1 MKIPLLDEYHNEVRT
16 AAGVKMVQAYTVWVD
31 GTEVNDYL
39 LDKTN
44 AESLAQQY
52 LDDGY
57 TGVSVEKA
65 Y

>member
-16 AAGVKMVQAYTVWVD
+16 PSGVKMVQAYTVWVD

-39 LDKTN
+39 LDKAN
-44 AESLAQQY
+44 ADMLAQEY
-52 LDDGY
+52 INAGY